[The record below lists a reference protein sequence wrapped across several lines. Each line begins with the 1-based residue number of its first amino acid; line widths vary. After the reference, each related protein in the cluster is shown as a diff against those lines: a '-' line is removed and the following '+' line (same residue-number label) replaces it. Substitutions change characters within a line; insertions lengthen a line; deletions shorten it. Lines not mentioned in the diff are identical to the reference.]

1 LNMKKVYLIHGWGG
15 TGEGGWFDWLKSEL
29 EGKADVVAFD
39 MPDTEN
45 PKIEKWVG
53 FLEKNVKPDKET
65 WFVGHSIGCQTI
77 MRYLEKLPEGKK
89 VGGCIFVAGWF
100 NLKGLEKNE
109 IDIAK
114 PWLETRINFNKVK
127 KHCNKFLALFSD
139 NDPVVPLSD
148 SKIFKEKLGAKV
160 IVKHNE
166 EHFNAT
172 QEMPEIID
180 FIGE

>member
-1 LNMKKVYLIHGWGG
+1 MR
-15 TGEGGWFDWLKSEL
+15 
-29 EGKADVVAFD
+29 
-39 MPDTEN
+39 
-45 PKIEKWVG
+45 
-53 FLEKNVKPDKET
+53 FLENLPENVK
-65 WFVGHSIGCQTI
+65 IAGC
-77 MRYLEKLPEGKK
+77 
-89 VGGCIFVAGWF
+89 VFVAGWF

-109 IDIAK
+109 IGIAK